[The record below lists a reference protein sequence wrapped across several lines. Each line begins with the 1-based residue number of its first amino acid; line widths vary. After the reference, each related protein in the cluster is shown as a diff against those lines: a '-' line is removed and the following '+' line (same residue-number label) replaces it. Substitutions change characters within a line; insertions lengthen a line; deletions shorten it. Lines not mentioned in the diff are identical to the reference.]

1 MELLLIS
8 LFIKIYNIQVVDI
21 FVRSILKS
29 KTKISF
35 KAYLLSY
42 KRFKFASVEAR
53 KR

>member
-21 FVRSILKS
+21 FVRSILKF
-29 KTKISF
+29 KISF